1 MSVRVDF
8 ICFLCA
14 LGLAVVCACL
24 ISVWRGFA
32 IFTGMF
38 ACVASVI
45 YVWWRYK
52 KYTAYKTT
60 VDEQK
65 FQDAYV
71 YADENNTNFDP
82 KSFTYSRKDEKK
94 IAATMRGLRSMIWA
108 GVVLCVAS
116 ATLVVF
122 GFLMVL

>member
-1 MSVRVDF
+1 MRVKVDF

-38 ACVASVI
+38 ACIASVI
-45 YVWWRYK
+45 YVYWRYN
-52 KYTAYKTT
+52 KYSAYKTMI
-60 VDEQK
+60 DEQK

-82 KSFTYSRKDEKK
+82 KNFTYSRKDERK
-94 IAATMRGLRSMIWA
+94 IAGALRGLRSMIWA
-108 GVVLCVAS
+108 GVVLCLAS
-116 ATLVVF
+116 AVLVVF
-122 GFLMVL
+122 GFLMVV

>member
-1 MSVRVDF
+1 
-8 ICFLCA
+8 
-14 LGLAVVCACL
+14 
-24 ISVWRGFA
+24 VWRGFA

-94 IAATMRGLRSMIWA
+94 IATTMRGLRSMILA